1 MTDVELAHPSDLKRP
16 PIREVLTLGA
26 TLAAVGLGYFAL
38 ARLGLMLALI
48 NPSATPIWPAT
59 GFAVAVVLLWGYRL
73 IPAIFAGAF
82 AANILTAGSLVTS
95 AAIAAGN
102 SLEALIIAGM
112 VARWSNGRDTF
123 ARPLGVAKFAL
134 IALAPGTMVSATVG
148 VGALSAAGFAP
159 WDQFSTIW
167 MTWWLGDVTGALLF
181 TPFVV
186 LWVNDG
192 RRFFETKPLQ
202 SIAIYVGA
210 VAIGALAFSPLFEPL
225 PHRGPLAFLALIPLV
240 WAALR
245 GNQRDTATASLILAA
260 FAVWGIRFGIGPFAT
275 ADPNFSSLMFLMFL
289 ISISV
294 PSLALSADAAVRQR
308 TEQELREVQ
317 STLKATVAERDAAL
331 EQARDAL
338 QSEIAHRQRL
348 ELQSSQTEVALA
360 DSERNFRLLV
370 ESMTDYALIMLDPK
384 GHVTSWN
391 AGAQRIKGYK
401 ADEIVGSHFG
411 AFQTETDR
419 KAGLP
424 ERVLATAAREGKYES
439 EGWRVRKDG
448 TQFWASII
456 IYSIRADDGALIG
469 FAKVIRDIT
478 ERRDAQAAIERA
490 RQQMATTQKMEA
502 IGQLTGGVAHDFNN
516 LLMIVSGHVE
526 ILHRRLAD
534 PKLMQAIEAIQ
545 TASKHGERLTRQLL
559 SFSRQQS
566 LDPEVIDLQS
576 RIETIRPMLASS
588 LRENIRMV
596 DAIAPDVWRI
606 EVDTAEFELALL
618 NIAVNARDAMPNG
631 GIFSMTASNAARV
644 PDTPTGPLSGQF
656 VAIALK
662 DNGIGISPD
671 VLNKVFD
678 PFFTTK
684 AVGKGTG
691 LGLSQ
696 VYGFAHQS
704 GGTVTIDSKAG
715 LGTTVTLY
723 LPRTEKAMPHVER
736 SPLPEATA
744 AKPARRLGRILVVE
758 DNGSV
763 AQVTQSLLEQIGYET
778 VRAQSANDAL
788 TLLKDDQQFELVL
801 SDIVMPGTINGI
813 GLAERIKARYRDIPV
828 LLTTGYSEGLKL
840 AGSNFEVVRKPFV
853 ASTLERA
860 VQGAIVA
867 QAGKARGTA
876 APRKPSGTAAS

>member
-1 MTDVELAHPSDLKRP
+1 MTDVELAHSSDLKRP

-102 SLEALIIAGM
+102 SLEALIIAGL

-123 ARPLGVAKFAL
+123 ARPLGVAKFSL

-210 VAIGALAFSPLFEPL
+210 VAIGALAFSPLLEPL

-294 PSLALSADAAVRQR
+294 PSLALSADAAMRQQ
-308 TEQELREVQ
+308 TEQELREAQ
-317 STLKATVAERDAAL
+317 STLKETVAE
-331 EQARDAL
+331 
-338 QSEIAHRQRL
+338 
-348 ELQSSQTEVALA
+348 
-360 DSERNFRLLV
+360 
-370 ESMTDYALIMLDPK
+370 
-384 GHVTSWN
+384 
-391 AGAQRIKGYK
+391 
-401 ADEIVGSHFG
+401 
-411 AFQTETDR
+411 
-419 KAGLP
+419 
-424 ERVLATAAREGKYES
+424 
-439 EGWRVRKDG
+439 
-448 TQFWASII
+448 
-456 IYSIRADDGALIG
+456 
-469 FAKVIRDIT
+469 
-478 ERRDAQAAIERA
+478 
-490 RQQMATTQKMEA
+490 
-502 IGQLTGGVAHDFNN
+502 
-516 LLMIVSGHVE
+516 
-526 ILHRRLAD
+526 
-534 PKLMQAIEAIQ
+534 
-545 TASKHGERLTRQLL
+545 
-559 SFSRQQS
+559 
-566 LDPEVIDLQS
+566 
-576 RIETIRPMLASS
+576 
-588 LRENIRMV
+588 
-596 DAIAPDVWRI
+596 
-606 EVDTAEFELALL
+606 
-618 NIAVNARDAMPNG
+618 RDAMPNG

-671 VLNKVFD
+671 MLNKVFD

-736 SPLPEATA
+736 APLSEATA

-853 ASTLERA
+853 VSTLERA
-860 VQGAIVA
+860 VQAAIAA
-867 QAGKARGTA
+867 QAGKARGAT
-876 APRKPSGTAAS
+876 APRKPSGTAGS